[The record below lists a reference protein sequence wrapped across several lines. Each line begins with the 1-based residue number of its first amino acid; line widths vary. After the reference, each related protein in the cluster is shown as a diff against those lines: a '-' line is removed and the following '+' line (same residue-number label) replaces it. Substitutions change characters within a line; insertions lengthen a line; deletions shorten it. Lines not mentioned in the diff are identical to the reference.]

1 MMTKPS
7 DAMAFLL
14 LIAAWFTYGLVR
26 FGLSFVGLSVADQV
40 ALAMLT
46 ALVLVAGT
54 ILNVIKEATAR
65 ILDASSPN

>member
-1 MMTKPS
+1 MTKS
-7 DAMAFLL
+7 SGAMAFLL
-14 LIAAWFTYGLVR
+14 LIAAWFAYGFVR

-40 ALAMLT
+40 ALAMLA

-65 ILDASSPN
+65 ILKASSPN

>member
-1 MMTKPS
+1 MTKS
-7 DAMAFLL
+7 NEAMAFLL
-14 LIAAWFTYGLVR
+14 LIAAWFAYGLVR

-40 ALAMLT
+40 ALATLA

-65 ILDASSPN
+65 ILNASSPN